1 MRILSRC
8 FAARFSNSYFHTE
21 TQHRQGASKSL
32 CLDLV
37 TISINLIGDLLILTH
52 SKPPPFSI
60 ARNCDLH
67 SFLNSLVRSFFF
79 RSLFISYFFSFVRLL
94 FPSFFISFFLY
105 LFISFFI
112 SFDLSVHCSF
122 LLPFF
127 LSFFLCFFLSFFLCF
142 FVSFFP
148 SFFLS
153 FFLYFFISSFLYL
166 IPGHCSIGLVFRCPI
181 INAMIYAS

>member
-32 CLDLV
+32 CLHLV

-60 ARNCDLH
+60 ARNCHLH
-67 SFLNSLVRSFFF
+67 SFLNSLVRSFCFLTFFIRSLVISFSLYLFLSLSIYFFLYFF
-79 RSLFISYFFSFVRLL
+79 RSFCLLL
-94 FPSFFISFFLY
+94 FPPSF
-105 LFISFFI
+105 
-112 SFDLSVHCSF
+112 LSVLLSLFLSF
-122 LLPFF
+122 LL
-127 LSFFLCFFLSFFLCF
+127 S
-142 FVSFFP
+142 
-148 SFFLS
+148 
-153 FFLYFFISSFLYL
+153 FFISSFLYL
-166 IPGHCSIGLVFRCPI
+166 IPGHCSIGLVFRGPI